1 MSCAVL
7 VPIYG
12 ASYYRV
18 IDIESILD
26 VTSDVIIENLKIVQ
40 IKTNTKE
47 SLLLLYP
54 LSDEI
59 RTGHIQLIVSSAS
72 FVVLDLNGAIPVEL
86 IIPLPEDVEMEDS
99 CTSNKRSAIT
109 IDNPVLCSRA
119 FNKRPEPG
127 KKACPTSASNCTRP

>member
-54 LSDEI
+54 TRL
-59 RTGHIQLIVSSAS
+59 
-72 FVVLDLNGAIPVEL
+72 
-86 IIPLPEDVEMEDS
+86 LPD
-99 CTSNKRSAIT
+99 I
-109 IDNPVLCSRA
+109 
-119 FNKRPEPG
+119 FNR
-127 KKACPTSASNCTRP
+127 